1 MRAPARPAPPRRG
14 PRGRPS
20 APPRRGLRGRRPAAQ
35 PTLVVRARAKIN
47 LALDVLG
54 RRPDG
59 YHDVAT
65 LLHTI
70 ALHDTLTLRPHRSA
84 IQLALAPGAAAS
96 GVPLDERNL
105 VVQAAQ
111 RLRERFTVRAGARI
125 TLHKA
130 IPVASGLGGG
140 SADAAGALRGLARLW
155 RLRADAATLHA
166 LAADLGADVPFLL
179 RGGAALGTG
188 RGDRLEPLP
197 ALPPLPVVL
206 AWPPVAISTAW
217 AYAAL
222 DRARGGRRAGTRPGQ
237 GVRRPDVAA
246 AARALAAG
254 DLHALGAAA
263 GNVFLAVVE
272 RHHPIVRDLAAAL
285 RRHGAAVAGLSGSG
299 PVVYGIMEDA
309 GRARAAAAAL
319 RRLPGVAVSL
329 TRLSARGVTV
339 ERRPPQRSRS

>member
-1 MRAPARPAPPRRG
+1 MRAAARPAAPRR
-14 PRGRPS
+14 S
-20 APPRRGLRGRRPAAQ
+20 LRGRRPAAQ

-65 LLHTI
+65 VLHTI
-70 ALHDTLTLRPHRSA
+70 ALHDTLMLRPHRSA

-96 GVPLDERNL
+96 GVPLSERNL

-111 RLRERFTVRAGARI
+111 RLRERFAVRAGARI

-130 IPVASGLGGG
+130 IPVAAGLGGG
-140 SADAAGALRGLARLW
+140 SADAAGALVGLARLW

-166 LAADLGADVPFLL
+166 LAAALGADVPFLL
-179 RGGAALGTG
+179 RGGAALGRG

-206 AWPPVAISTAW
+206 ARPPVAISTAW

-222 DRARGGRRAGTRPGQ
+222 DRARGAHPGAAREREHRVQ
-237 GVRRPDVAA
+237 RVPRPDVAA

-254 DLHALGAAA
+254 DLRALGKAA
-263 GNVFLAVVE
+263 GNVFSAVVE
-272 RHHPIVRDLAAAL
+272 RRHPIVRDLAAVL
-285 RRHGAAVAGLSGSG
+285 RRHGAVVAGLSGSG
-299 PVVYGIMEDA
+299 PVVYGVLEDA
-309 GRARAAAAAL
+309 RRARAAAAAL
-319 RRLPGVAVSL
+319 RRLPGVEVWL

-339 ERRPPQRSRS
+339 ERRRPQGPRW